1 MVRKLK
7 IKLLKKSRACV
18 HIVVA
23 LNKKSIRSHYIEKI
37 GTIFIINN
45 KKYVF
50 LSFKKLA
57 KWLNKGAISN
67 SYVSFLASILY
78 LYTRNKSK

>member
-57 KWLNKGAISN
+57 K
-67 SYVSFLASILY
+67 
-78 LYTRNKSK
+78 